1 MSALAIVSNEVPFY
15 LRSTVAG
22 RDRWELPVLF
32 NDRRRA
38 AAIQMILRTEPGI
51 RKVVAN
57 HLTGRVLIEYLPG
70 QLNKPVETLL
80 RRAVAFGP
88 MLTIEFAEPPLES
101 TRKGRAVWSSL
112 GAFASAELGCLLFKL
127 MFFSIGCP
135 TLGIAAAVV
144 FTAAAVSKSCR
155 GLSCA
160 AEPVGGVI
168 LDEPGRVSD
177 YQNRA

>member
-1 MSALAIVSNEVPFY
+1 MSVLAIASNEVPFY
-15 LRSTVAG
+15 LRSAVAG

-38 AAIQMILRTEPGI
+38 AAIQTILRTEPGI

-70 QLNKPVETLL
+70 ELNEPVETLL

-88 MLTIEFAEPPLES
+88 MLAIEFAEPTES
-101 TRKGRAVWSSL
+101 KRKGRAVWSSL
-112 GAFASAELGCLLFKL
+112 GALASAELGCLLFKL

-135 TLGIAAAVV
+135 TLGTAAAVV
-144 FTAAAVSKSCR
+144 FTVAAVSKSCR

-160 AEPVGGVI
+160 DEPGGGVV